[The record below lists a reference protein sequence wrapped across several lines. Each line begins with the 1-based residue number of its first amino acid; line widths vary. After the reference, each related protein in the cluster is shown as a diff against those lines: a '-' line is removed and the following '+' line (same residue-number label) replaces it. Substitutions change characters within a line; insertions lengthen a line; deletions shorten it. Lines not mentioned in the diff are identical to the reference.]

1 MQTLKIGQ
9 LTCECYPAESNA
21 VYYILSPMPL
31 DSHHIT
37 SLSRLHGCNI
47 AVIYGMD
54 WDNDLTPWEAP
65 GVEPGDSPFKGHAQ
79 QFLSTLMTETL
90 PAIEKELQL
99 TPNPERTL
107 VGISLSGLFALWA
120 WMQGDT
126 FENIGCVSAS
136 FWYQGFATWIAS
148 RDIPQKSGCA
158 RRKGKILE
166 QPMVPPRRNRH
177 HGNRENPAGKGAVRH
192 VPVNSRQPLLLG
204 LPAPRQTFQRPRRNS
219 LTDNVGNMFIYGYKQ
234 SSESNFQKFDSL
246 LCFLDYYIRRNSL
259 RV

>member
-158 RRKGKILE
+158 YFSLGEREKFSSNPWFRPVETDTMAIVKTLREKGLCVMF
-166 QPMVPPRRNRH
+166 QSTPGNHYSSVYPRLDKLFNAL
-177 HGNRENPAGKGAVRH
+177 AGTAS
-192 VPVNSRQPLLLG
+192 PI
-204 LPAPRQTFQRPRRNS
+204 
-219 LTDNVGNMFIYGYKQ
+219 M
-234 SSESNFQKFDSL
+234 
-246 LCFLDYYIRRNSL
+246 
-259 RV
+259 